1 MISTMKK
8 IVIWIGALL
17 SLGACSEGFLNN
29 LPEDILTAGNF
40 FNTESDFQQALIAT
54 YGTMRTAGDL
64 NSWVMGEMR
73 SDNTHYDINRGADA
87 SIATIA
93 RLAVTDFLDD
103 DGNGVTNGKYN
114 GSYVGIS
121 RANTILD
128 RINEVAMDAGKKE
141 QIIAEAKFL
150 RAFFYFELV
159 RYYGGVPLYIH
170 EVNNAQEASQ
180 QRATVEEVYAQIIA
194 DATEAAAVLPPKA
207 RELGRASKAA
217 AHMLLGYVY
226 LTQKNYP
233 AAEEVLRPIKDF
245 GYSLLSDYRS
255 VFDPTN
261 KTNSELIF
269 EVQFQDGPNG
279 IPSDFIYRFLPMTDD
294 ASIVTGFSVKNI
306 TSGLNVPTQNLLA
319 QYEEGDTRLEA
330 SVAIAEGTGETGS
343 SFIIESIKSPVG
355 YVAPAGK
362 VGKPYIHKYSWPHA
376 VVGQTN
382 SNWPIYRYADALLL
396 LAEALNEQGGTK
408 STEALTYLNEVRHRA
423 FNGEGTITTTD
434 QDDLR
439 GIIAHER
446 RVELAFENKRWL
458 DLVRT
463 GRAIEVMTAYGTE
476 IKTIDR
482 GVNPNAYKVTEY
494 RLIFPIPR
502 REIQIGGLKQNPGYD

>member
-1 MISTMKK
+1 MKK
-8 IVIWIGALL
+8 LVILVAAIF
-17 SLGACSEGFLNN
+17 SLGACSESFLNN
-29 LPEDILTAGNF
+29 VPEDILTAGNF
-40 FNTESDFQQALIAT
+40 FKTESDFQQALIAT
-54 YGTMRTAGDL
+54 YGAIRTAGDL

-87 SIATIA
+87 SIGTMA
-93 RLAVTDFLDD
+93 RLAVADFLDD
-103 DGNGVTNGKYN
+103 DGNGVTNSKYD

-121 RANTILD
+121 RANTILE
-128 RINEVAMDAGKKE
+128 RINDVEMDAGRKD
-141 QIIAEAKFL
+141 QLIAEAKFL

-170 EVNNAQEASQ
+170 EVNNAEEASL
-180 QRATVEEVYAQIIA
+180 QRASVEEVYAQIIA
-194 DATEAAAVLPPKA
+194 DATEAAAILPPKA

-233 AAEEVLRPIKDF
+233 AAEEVLRAVTGY
-245 GYSLLSDYRS
+245 GYSLLADYRS
-255 VFDPTN
+255 IFDPTN
-261 KTNSELIF
+261 KTNNELIF
-269 EVQFQDGPNG
+269 EVQYQDGPNG

-294 ASIVTGFSVKNI
+294 ASIVTGFAIKNI
-306 TSGLNVPTQNLLA
+306 TSGLNVPTQDLLE
-319 QYEEGDTRLEA
+319 QYEDGDTRLEA

-343 SFIIESIKSPVG
+343 SFIIESIKSPVN

-362 VGKPYIHKYSWPHA
+362 RGKPFIHKYSWPHNI
-376 VVGQTN
+376 VGETN

-396 LAEALNEQGGTK
+396 LAEALNEQGGAK
-408 STEALTYLNEVRHRA
+408 SAEALTYLNAVRHRA

-434 QDDLR
+434 QGALR
-439 GIIAHER
+439 EIIARER
-446 RVELAFENKRWL
+446 RTELAFENKRWL

-463 GRAIEVMTAYGTE
+463 GQAIDVMTAHGAE

-482 GVNPNAYKVTEY
+482 GVNPNAYNVTAT

-502 REIQIGGLKQNPGYD
+502 REIQVGGLEQNPGYD